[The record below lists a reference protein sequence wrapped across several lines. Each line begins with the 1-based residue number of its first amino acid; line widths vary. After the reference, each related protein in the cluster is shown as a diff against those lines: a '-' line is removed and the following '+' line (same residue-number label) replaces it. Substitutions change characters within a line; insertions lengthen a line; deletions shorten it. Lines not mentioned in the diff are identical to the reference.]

1 MPPGS
6 VLSVLPDST
15 QAVPPAWADLL
26 IDDVWA
32 HVASLLAP
40 RHKASLRQACV
51 RLRRLVN
58 ATVTH
63 LEVRMLYEEPGSAL
77 WTTPCGARKRMLTG
91 IVVLAGQIMLQRN
104 PPCIPPFSLPPS
116 DRPPCIP
123 PLLPPPDR
131 PLSARQRPHMAPL
144 LELPLGHAPGGVSP
158 VLPRSQGGA
167 GCLPVSLPE
176 GEGQPASLPHLGP
189 VIEPPLPSAM
199 QLACRSSGS
208 RPLSPL
214 RR

>member
-77 WTTPCGARKRMLTG
+77 WTTPCGARKCMLTG
-91 IVVLAGQIMLQRN
+91 IVVLAVQFML
-104 PPCIPPFSLPPS
+104 
-116 DRPPCIP
+116 
-123 PLLPPPDR
+123 
-131 PLSARQRPHMAPL
+131 
-144 LELPLGHAPGGVSP
+144 
-158 VLPRSQGGA
+158 
-167 GCLPVSLPE
+167 
-176 GEGQPASLPHLGP
+176 
-189 VIEPPLPSAM
+189 
-199 QLACRSSGS
+199 
-208 RPLSPL
+208 
-214 RR
+214 